1 MTDLIKSVEVH
12 SIDLLNKIKQGN
24 INIKTQIDTFI
35 RELNLVK
42 VTPKSKFIIFGNI
55 ARELYDEYFEKHF
68 PENKVYYLKHY
79 SGRGEDKHWVEE
91 VWKRLNIVELNYE
104 TELNKYKNH
113 T

>member
-1 MTDLIKSVEVH
+1 MSILKS
-12 SIDLLNKIKQGN
+12 
-24 INIKTQIDTFI
+24 
-35 RELNLVK
+35 
-42 VTPKSKFIIFGNI
+42 IF
-55 ARELYDEYFEKHF
+55 H
-68 PENKVYYLKHY
+68 ENKVYYLKHY